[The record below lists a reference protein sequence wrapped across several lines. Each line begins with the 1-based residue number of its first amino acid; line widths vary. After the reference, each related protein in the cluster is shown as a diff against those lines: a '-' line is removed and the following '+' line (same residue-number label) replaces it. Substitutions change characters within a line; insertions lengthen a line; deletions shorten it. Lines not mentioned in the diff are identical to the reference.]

1 MDGPVPATRE
11 LAEIYEA
18 TGAGAIHV
26 ERVARERVHLYGII
40 EPGSGHPNYPR
51 WGERLLPVKN
61 LVEKPSA
68 EKAPS
73 NLGVTG
79 RYVLPPE
86 IFGYLEETK
95 PGTGG
100 EIQLT
105 DALCRLAAE
114 NRLFACIY
122 EGKTYDAGDKLGFL
136 QATVE
141 IALKNP
147 KFGANFRAYLR
158 GLKL

>member
-1 MDGPVPATRE
+1 VRG
-11 LAEIYEA
+11 
-18 TGAGAIHV
+18 
-26 ERVARERVHLYGII
+26 
-40 EPGSGHPNYPR
+40 
-51 WGERLLPVKN
+51 

-73 NLGVTG
+73 DLGIVG

-86 IFGYLEETK
+86 IFGYLEKTK
-95 PGTGG
+95 PGAGG

-105 DALCRLAAE
+105 DGLARLAKE
-114 NRLFACIY
+114 GHLFASLY

-141 IALKNP
+141 IALKDSKLGEP
-147 KFGANFRAYLR
+147 FRAYLR